1 MKEFQRK
8 NDIKKVIYS
17 RFVLALILIVLFFF
31 VKATI
36 DFYQK
41 AAESK
46 KRKERAETELLELQK
61 RKENLENKIQS
72 LSSPVG
78 VEKELREKFDLVKEG
93 EETILIGDSK
103 GTSSQNQ

>member
-1 MKEFQRK
+1 MKEFQKK
-8 NDIKKVIYS
+8 NQIKKLIYS
-17 RFVLALILIVLFFF
+17 KLVLILIAIILFFF
-31 VKATI
+31 IKATI

-46 KRKERAETELLELQK
+46 KRKQRAETELLELEK
-61 RKENLENKIQS
+61 RKENLENKIES

-78 VEKELREKFDLVKEG
+78 IEKELREKFDLVKEG
-93 EETILIGDSK
+93 EETILIGDDK

>member
-1 MKEFQRK
+1 MSFKPDNMPQLS
-8 NDIKKVIYS
+8 IYLT
-17 RFVLALILIVLFFF
+17 VANAD
-31 VKATI
+31 KAI

>member
-8 NDIKKVIYS
+8 NNIKKMIYS
-17 RFVLALILIVLFFF
+17 RSVLALVLIILFFF

-41 AAESK
+41 ASESK

-93 EETILIGDSK
+93 EETILIGDGK
-103 GTSSQNQ
+103 GTSSGSQ